1 MKVVRENEDL
11 LAGVKMLSQEELD
24 MIQQMNSDFTK
35 AKISLGDLELEK
47 YALLQR
53 IEHLKMAFAEN
64 EKLLIVKYGENSL
77 INIKTGE
84 VTEKKD

>member
-64 EKLLIVKYGENSL
+64 EKLLIVKYGENSV

>member
-1 MKVVRENEDL
+1 MKGNEDL

-53 IEHLKMAFAEN
+53 IEHLKIAFAEN
-64 EKLLIVKYGENSL
+64 EKLLIVKYGENSV

-84 VTEKKD
+84 VTEKND

>member
-1 MKVVRENEDL
+1 MKVVKGNEDL

-64 EKLLIVKYGENSL
+64 EKLLIVKYGENSV

-84 VTEKKD
+84 VTEKND

>member
-1 MKVVRENEDL
+1 
-11 LAGVKMLSQEELD
+11 
-24 MIQQMNSDFTK
+24 
-35 AKISLGDLELEK
+35 
-47 YALLQR
+47 LLQR

-64 EKLLIVKYGENSL
+64 EKLLIVKYGENSV

>member
-1 MKVVRENEDL
+1 MKVMKGKHHTVAD
-11 LAGVKMLSQEELD
+11 VKKLTQEELD

-64 EKLLIVKYGENSL
+64 EKLLIVKYGENSV

>member
-1 MKVVRENEDL
+1 MKVVKGNEDL
-11 LAGVKMLSQEELD
+11 LADVKMLSQEELD

-35 AKISLGDLELEK
+35 SKISLGDLELEK

-64 EKLLIVKYGENSL
+64 EKLLIVKYGENSV

-84 VTEKKD
+84 VTEKND

>member
-1 MKVVRENEDL
+1 MKVVKGNEDL

-35 AKISLGDLELEK
+35 SKISLGDLELEK

-64 EKLLIVKYGENSL
+64 EKLLIVKYGENSV